1 MGMTLE
7 ISRSQTAG
15 RLQVNG
21 DSYPLEE
28 FTAIFTRLMDYRFLP
43 ELKDQPESSLQRQL
57 CRNLLDTL
65 NRWAEVAPARVVN
78 RAAPMSSNFSKPF
91 QAQLIRRF
99 GFEVPETLITN
110 DPELVKAFRAR
121 HQRIIY
127 KSISGVRSIVQT
139 FNDGDMDRLESIRWC
154 PTQFQAFVDGTN
166 VRVHTVG
173 QKVFATA
180 ISTDATDYRYAHRQG
195 GDHAKLRAVELSDDL
210 AEMCVKLSEGLG
222 LAFAG
227 IDLKVTQENRVY
239 CFEVNPS
246 PAFSYYEA
254 NTGQPIAQA
263 VAAYLAGE

>member
-1 MGMTLE
+1 MVREALDGLGAPYLLLNQRQFSISGMMLE
-7 ISRSQTAG
+7 ISSGQTVG

-43 ELKDQPESSLQRQL
+43 ELKDQSESSPQRQL

-65 NRWAEVAPARVVN
+65 NRWAEVAPARVAN

-195 GDHAKLRAVELSDDL
+195 AR
-210 AEMCVKLSEGLG
+210 
-222 LAFAG
+222 
-227 IDLKVTQENRVY
+227 T
-239 CFEVNPS
+239 
-246 PAFSYYEA
+246 
-254 NTGQPIAQA
+254 